1 MNTPSQGNIFSKSN
15 REDPSSFKNEALG
28 SNAFELKPRA
38 ENKENTSTPTGFPQI
53 QHTSVEKRINH
64 MQPRNIEKVINN
76 PDIFIQPIFDTEGS
90 EEEAYFTGCHHLYQ
104 YW

>member
-1 MNTPSQGNIFSKSN
+1 MNTSSQGNIFSKS
-15 REDPSSFKNEALG
+15 RKEPSSFRNEALRN
-28 SNAFELKPRA
+28 NAFELKPKA

-64 MQPRNIEKVINN
+64 MQPRSNEKVRNN
-76 PDIFIQPIFDTEGS
+76 SDTFIEQIFYTEGP
-90 EEEAYFTGCHHLYQ
+90 EEEAYFIGYHHLYH